1 MKSAIVPGLII
12 GILSGIWLFIM
23 LSMGLKFNDNNPAAI
38 EFLSVLI
45 PIIGLYIGV
54 KRYRDNE
61 LGGKMDFLE
70 GLIEGFK
77 ILIVGGVFVV
87 FIGIVYINWI
97 ATSEKASWADFSGR
111 IFAALLIGVLSALSV
126 TLLLMRKQS
135 KVD

>member
-70 GLIEGFK
+70 GLVEGFK

-135 KVD
+135 KIE